1 VLEVRRDLRLV
12 DALRQ
17 VEGARERA
25 VAALDELVAPFLAL
39 LARLAPQAA
48 HGEQP
53 VLDAQLDVVGAHA
66 REVHVEDDL
75 ALLLA
80 RVDGRGVALGA
91 LRRRAAV
98 LLRGVAA
105 EGVLEQAVDLAAQVE
120 HARNAD
126 GAEGEVAAVRH
137 GMVSV

>member
-1 VLEVRRDLRLV
+1 VPL
-12 DALRQ
+12 
-17 VEGARERA
+17 
-25 VAALDELVAPFLAL
+25 P
-39 LARLAPQAA
+39 A
-48 HGEQP
+48 HGEQA
-53 VLDAQLDVVGAHA
+53 VLDRQVDVLGAHA
-66 REVHVEDDL
+66 GKVHVQRDL
-75 ALLLA
+75 ALLFA
-80 RVDGRGVALGA
+80 GVDGRGERLAA

>member
-1 VLEVRRDLRLV
+1 VSS
-12 DALRQ
+12 
-17 VEGARERA
+17 
-25 VAALDELVAPFLAL
+25 PFSTLSSTSS
-39 LARLAPQAA
+39 
-48 HGEQP
+48 
-53 VLDAQLDVVGAHA
+53 GAHA